1 MTKEMDDPA
10 RGSSSPAI
18 MNELQ
23 AAKWLGLSERTL
35 QKFRLEGG
43 GPEFI
48 ELTTRRRGYT
58 MAALEAWVATRKRR
72 STSDKAA

>member
-1 MTKEMDDPA
+1 MTKETDNQA
-10 RGSSSPAI
+10 GGSTSPGI
-18 MNELQ
+18 MNEGQ

-58 MAALEAWVATRKRR
+58 MAALEAWVATRRRR